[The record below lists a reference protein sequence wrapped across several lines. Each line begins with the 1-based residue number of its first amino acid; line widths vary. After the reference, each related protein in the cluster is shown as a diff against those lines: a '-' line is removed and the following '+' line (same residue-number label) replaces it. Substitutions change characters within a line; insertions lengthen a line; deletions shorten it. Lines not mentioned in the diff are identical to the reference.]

1 MQEMWQDLLWDLLL
15 EVCKDFAKR
24 QGRKN
29 NISQTKSW
37 IKMDLETLRQKVKEK
52 RLRNIKIKE
61 EIKLKEEL
69 EEGTIKGLLKK
80 EFKKGI
86 SKFFNKKWNQQ
97 KLIKYWKN

>member
-1 MQEMWQDLLWDLLL
+1 
-15 EVCKDFAKR
+15 
-24 QGRKN
+24 
-29 NISQTKSW
+29 
-37 IKMDLETLRQKVKEK
+37 MDLETLRQKVKEK

-86 SKFFNKKWNQQ
+86 SKFFNKK
-97 KLIKYWKN
+97 